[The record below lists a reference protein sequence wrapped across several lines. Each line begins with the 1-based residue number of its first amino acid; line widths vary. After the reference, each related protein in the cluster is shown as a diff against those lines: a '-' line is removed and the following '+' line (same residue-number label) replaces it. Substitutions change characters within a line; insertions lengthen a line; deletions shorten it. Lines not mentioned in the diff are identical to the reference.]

1 MDCGHVKIYFE
12 AERNYHQEHVSNGLS
27 YLEWLFDV
35 LQHLSGTSIP
45 FEVELASESKILN

>member
-12 AERNYHQEHVSNGLS
+12 AEINYHQEHVSNGLS